1 MKKNPIVILCGWRLT
16 SDKYEPLRKVLK
28 DRNYQ
33 VYIPPLPGFGE
44 NNPLNRVMTLDDY
57 VKYVEDFLK
66 TQKISGLILIG
77 HSFGGRVAIKL
88 AAKHPELIDKLIL
101 TGTPGYN
108 PVRGIKIQFFLLIS
122 KIGRFIFSIFHLSKL
137 TTSAKKVL
145 YRLAGSSDYP
155 QTSGYL
161 RESFKII
168 AKEPLEE
175 FMKQIMVPT
184 LLVWGEEDRIVP
196 VKIAQ
201 RMFQTVKSS
210 KLVVIPNARHG
221 VLWTEPEKFAEEI
234 EKF

>member
-33 VYIPPLPGFGE
+33 VYIPPMPGFAE
-44 NNPLNRVMTLDDY
+44 NNPINRVMTLDDY
-57 VKYVEDFLK
+57 VKYVENFLISK
-66 TQKISGLILIG
+66 KITRLLLVG
-77 HSFGGRVAIKL
+77 HSFGGRIAIKL
-88 AAKHPELIDKLIL
+88 AVKRPQLIDKLIL

-108 PVRGIKIQFFLLIS
+108 PVRGIKIQFFFLIS
-122 KIGRFIFSIFHLSKL
+122 KIGNFFFSVFHLSKL
-137 TTSAKKVL
+137 ATSAKKLL

-161 RESFKII
+161 RDSFKII
-168 AKEPLEE
+168 TREPLENL
-175 FMKQIMVPT
+175 MKQIRVPT

-201 RMFQTVKSS
+201 RMS
-210 KLVVIPNARHG
+210 KVIKLSRLVIIPNARHG
-221 VLWTEPEKFAEEI
+221 VLWTEPEKFSDEV
-234 EKF
+234 EKL